1 MSWKEH
7 DRLVRELGIPIASP
21 EEVRAAGIYGTTF
34 LRSGLRISLSTADVD
49 DDEEKPVKER
59 VRAMR
64 ARIAQL
70 AERGEELSECPFV
83 SDDTLFGDGTQVE
96 IADGT
101 LDNLL
106 ARRYGGHVGCKAFD
120 GIAHLLHD
128 RLYYRD
134 DELNEGPYGLD
145 TDPPFENGTPL
156 PPLKRIGPVSIRRRW
171 NGSIVISRR
180 GHAGQPINAARGK
193 HAVMRVHRGN
203 PRSGHDEVHELDC
216 ICLTTD
222 PFPRWLVEDEAAEML
237 EMALRNTYEVIE
249 FGMWGGSGGLT
260 RATWLMGSARG
271 QARALWPTNPPALA
285 THVCSGFAINMMD
298 AGIADEVRR
307 ELVWI
312 NQVFGLDVPGRHHG
326 DLGPASAWE
335 LLRAA
340 KKSN

>member
-34 LRSGLRISLSTADVD
+34 LRGGLRISLSTADVD
-49 DDEEKPVKER
+49 DDDEKPVKER

-70 AERGEELSECPFV
+70 AERGEELRECPFV
-83 SDDTLFGDGTQVE
+83 SDDTMFGEGTEV
-96 IADGT
+96 IVAVST
-101 LDNLL
+101 LDDLL
-106 ARRYGGHVGCKAFD
+106 GRRFGGNSSFD
-120 GIAHLLHD
+120 GIAHLLDD
-128 RLYYRD
+128 RMHYTP
-134 DELNEGPYGLD
+134 DELDEGQYGLE
-145 TDPPFENGTPL
+145 TDPGFFQGSPL
-156 PPLKRIGPVSIRRRW
+156 PCLERKGPVSIRRRW

-180 GHAGQPINAARGK
+180 GHAGQPIDAARGK

-237 EMALRNTYEVIE
+237 EMALRNTYEIIE

-260 RATWLMGSARG
+260 HATWLMGLARG
-271 QARALWPTNPPALA
+271 QARALWPTNLPALA

-298 AGIADEVRR
+298 AGIAGEVRR

-326 DLGPASAWE
+326 DVGPASAWE

-340 KKSN
+340 KTSN

>member
-1 MSWKEH
+1 MSWEESEKH
-7 DRLVRELGIPIASP
+7 LRELGVEIMSP
-21 EEVRAAGIYGTTF
+21 EEVRAAGIYGTMF

-49 DDEEKPVKER
+49 DDDEKPVKER

-70 AERGEELSECPFV
+70 AERGEELRECPFV
-83 SDDTLFGDGTQVE
+83 SDDTMFGEGTQVNV
-96 IADGT
+96 AGST
-101 LDNLL
+101 LHDLL
-106 ARRYGGHVGCKAFD
+106 GRRFGGNSSFD
-120 GIAHLLHD
+120 GIAHLLDD
-128 RLYYRD
+128 RMHYRP
-134 DELNEGPYGLD
+134 DELDEGRYGLE
-145 TDPPFENGTPL
+145 TDPGFFHGSPL
-156 PPLKRIGPVSIRRRW
+156 PRLKRIGPVSIRRRW

-203 PRSGHDEVHELDC
+203 PRSGHDEVDEADC
-216 ICLTTD
+216 VCLATE

-237 EMALRNTYEVIE
+237 EMALRNTYEIIE

-271 QARALWPTNPPALA
+271 RARALWPTNPPALA
-285 THVCSGFAINMMD
+285 THVCSGVAINMMD

-326 DLGPASAWE
+326 DVGPASAWE